1 MSIAKTISGDGLP
14 MVSAENFMEVEFE
27 EKFFF
32 YAQQFGLAGA
42 ELVRGFALTDKDL
55 IFPMIPLPERWW
67 LVMRSLNQSLPR
79 MGPIRERLKKSRSTE
94 RKPFL

>member
-42 ELVRGFALTDKDL
+42 ELVRGFALTEKD
-55 IFPMIPLPERWW
+55 FDIPDD
-67 LVMRSLNQSLPR
+67 STT
-79 MGPIRERLKKSRSTE
+79 REMVVGYEVTEPVLAKDGTDTSRSTE